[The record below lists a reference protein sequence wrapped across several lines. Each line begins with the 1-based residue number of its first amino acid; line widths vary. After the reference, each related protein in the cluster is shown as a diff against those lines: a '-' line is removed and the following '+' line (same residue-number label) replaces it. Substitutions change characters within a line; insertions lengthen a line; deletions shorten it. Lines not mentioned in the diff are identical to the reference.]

1 MARKADVIGQED
13 VGKRVG
19 NVIVIKVRAA
29 VQRRLEA
36 VDADALLLCFAGLWG
51 NLSASS
57 SSSSDL
63 VSANK
68 RLFCHLYFVFSLR
81 HTDFLNN
88 MKKTTVC
95 EVETCHFIDTDSI
108 LEVVSNFRFDWQNC
122 VKML

>member
-1 MARKADVIGQED
+1 MVIIVALDLPDYLGFICLRARFGGKLSVARKADVIGWED

-36 VDADALLLCFAGLWG
+36 VDADALLLCFAGLWR
-51 NLSASS
+51 NLSS

-68 RLFCHLYFVFSLR
+68 TKY
-81 HTDFLNN
+81 
-88 MKKTTVC
+88 
-95 EVETCHFIDTDSI
+95 
-108 LEVVSNFRFDWQNC
+108 
-122 VKML
+122 